1 MDYINIFNKSIS
13 VDNTNNMLSQTVST
27 SIYTRTIYNG

>member
-1 MDYINIFNKSIS
+1 MDYINIFIKSIS

-27 SIYTRTIYNG
+27 SIYTRTICNG